1 MRQHPEGGALQFQEI
16 RSVMKT
22 FLSWAIAALL
32 VLSFVSFA
40 NAQQYTQ
47 VNLVANTPGLATV
60 TDPNLVNP
68 WGISRTSSSPCGIL

>member
-1 MRQHPEGGALQFQEI
+1 
-16 RSVMKT
+16 MKT

-60 TDPNLVNP
+60 LILV
-68 WGISRTSSSPCGIL
+68 